1 MKMLYRSLLLLTFI
15 ATTSGLFAQKLK
27 AVDNTQ
33 NAGKVEWVTRQVDAG
48 KSEPG
53 TPVTGEF
60 EVKNI
65 SKENLIIMEVRS
77 SCHCTAV
84 EWTREP
90 IAPGKSGIIKAIYDG
105 QREGEFYRII
115 TVTTNFDPAQSI
127 PLALIGKVEARQDTA
142 KN

>member
-1 MKMLYRSLLLLTFI
+1 MLYRSLLFLTFI
-15 ATTSGLFAQKLK
+15 ASTTGLFGQKLK

-48 KSEPG
+48 KSALG

-84 EWTREP
+84 EWTSEP
-90 IAPGKSGIIKAIYDG
+90 IAPGKSGTIKAIYDG
-105 QREGEFYRII
+105 QRQGEFYRII

-127 PLALIGKVEARQDTA
+127 PLALIGKVEAGQDTA